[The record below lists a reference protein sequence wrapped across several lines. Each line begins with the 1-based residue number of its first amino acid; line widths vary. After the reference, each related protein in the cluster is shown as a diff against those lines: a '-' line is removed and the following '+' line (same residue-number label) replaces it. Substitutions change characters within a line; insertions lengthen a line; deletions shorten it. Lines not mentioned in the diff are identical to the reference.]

1 MVVLICNIFI
11 PGSSGKPAEYELV
24 PGAAQILVQ
33 NQRQKDTY
41 LSPAILPLLDA
52 GCLINQ

>member
-1 MVVLICNIFI
+1 MEVLICNIFI